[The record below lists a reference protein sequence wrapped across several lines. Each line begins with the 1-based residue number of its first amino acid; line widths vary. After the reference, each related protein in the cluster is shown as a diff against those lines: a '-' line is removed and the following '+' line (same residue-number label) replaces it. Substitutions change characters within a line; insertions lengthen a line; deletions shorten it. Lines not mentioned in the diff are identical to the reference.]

1 MRAVQSLYVALN
13 PISWQNQQCASDAD
27 TFSGEVIS
35 KIEVSGIRCHR
46 AGYFRTFGPSFLL
59 AGVPSELRVPFL
71 GLPGSTSVSRKPYI
85 NSDIHLFWT
94 INCPVLAILIKT
106 LFFETLQK
114 IVCASVALSQLSN
127 THIGKLTCG
136 KATQNVR
143 QEHSSE
149 SISRSLLIYCTITD
163 TFFMPPLISISSMVC
178 LKSAF
183 IC

>member
-1 MRAVQSLYVALN
+1 MWELASLAW
-13 PISWQNQQCASDAD
+13 ISVVWHESSVDKARPPTECVWNMTKPSNASVKAWSAQACI
-27 TFSGEVIS
+27 SGS
-35 KIEVSGIRCHR
+35 SGT
-46 AGYFRTFGPSFLL
+46 A
-59 AGVPSELRVPFL
+59 
-71 GLPGSTSVSRKPYI
+71 
-85 NSDIHLFWT
+85 DIHLFWT
-94 INCPVLAILIKT
+94 INCPALAILIKT

-114 IVCASVALSQLSN
+114 IVCGCTSNSGSVTN
-127 THIGKLTCG
+127 VPKLTCG

-163 TFFMPPLISISSMVC
+163 TFFMSPLISISSMVC